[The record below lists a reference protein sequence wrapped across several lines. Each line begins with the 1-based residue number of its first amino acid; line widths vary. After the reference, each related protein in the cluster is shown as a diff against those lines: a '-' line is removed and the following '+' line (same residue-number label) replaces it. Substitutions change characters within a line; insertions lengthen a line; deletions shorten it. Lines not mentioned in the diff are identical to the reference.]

1 MSPTTCGDHPK
12 TTLAYKLIVQ
22 SKKAGQDLPSDEKDD
37 TQIGMAVE
45 IKSLVCLIP
54 GTVNGAWCCL
64 ACGIR

>member
-37 TQIGMAVE
+37 TQIGIAVE
-45 IKSLVCLIP
+45 
-54 GTVNGAWCCL
+54 
-64 ACGIR
+64 